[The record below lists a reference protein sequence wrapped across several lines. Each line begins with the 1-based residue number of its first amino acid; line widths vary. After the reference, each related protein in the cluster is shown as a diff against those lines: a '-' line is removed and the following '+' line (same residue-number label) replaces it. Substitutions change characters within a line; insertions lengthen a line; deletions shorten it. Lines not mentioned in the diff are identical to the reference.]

1 MSLKNATELHSK
13 RTMYMAIAIVGM
25 MFFIFGFVSWVNAIL
40 IPYFRIACELTNFQS
55 YLVTFAFYIAYLVMS
70 IPASFVLKRAGFKRG
85 IMYGFFCMAIGALL
99 FVPAALSRTYWIFG
113 RFVFNRNRIDHIASS
128 CKSLYYY
135 CGTYRKCCKTN

>member
-70 IPASFVLKRAGFKRG
+70 IPASFVLKRAGFS
-85 IMYGFFCMAIGALL
+85 IEQNVLDL
-99 FVPAALSRTYWIFG
+99 FG

>member
-85 IMYGFFCMAIGALL
+85 PCSIEQNVLDL
-99 FVPAALSRTYWIFG
+99 FG

>member
-55 YLVTFAFYIAYLVMS
+55 YLVTFAFYIAYTVGSLIYYS
-70 IPASFVLKRAGFKRG
+70 ISKSRGEDILNKMGYKNGIALRIIHIRFFLSSVLYLEIKRKVSISF
-85 IMYGFFCMAIGALL
+85 
-99 FVPAALSRTYWIFG
+99 
-113 RFVFNRNRIDHIASS
+113 
-128 CKSLYYY
+128 
-135 CGTYRKCCKTN
+135 

>member
-13 RTMYMAIAIVGM
+13 RTMYMVIAIVGM

-70 IPASFVLKRAGFKRG
+70 IPASFVLKRAGFKRV
-85 IMYGFFCMAIGALL
+85 IICPCSIEQNVLDL
-99 FVPAALSRTYWIFG
+99 FG

-128 CKSLYYY
+128 SKSLYYY